1 MPIQRA
7 CPNLSA
13 NRNCAEMK
21 TFFVFLENDWLREL
35 FLFIMTFI
43 GAFITEMLSLYTNTQ
58 GVKPF
63 LRKIQPGKT
72 RQWYVRT
79 NAILLPVIGTILS
92 FVILEPESVK
102 TSLCAGLTWC
112 GTLQSLGFSKAPEK

>member
-1 MPIQRA
+1 MGWMLTL
-7 CPNLSA
+7 LSFFG
-13 NRNCAEMK
+13 MK
-21 TFFVFLENDWLREL
+21 AFVALLESDLFKES
-35 FLFIMTFI
+35 FLFVVTFI

-63 LRKIQPGKT
+63 LRRIRPGKSK
-72 RQWYVRT
+72 QWYVRV

-92 FVILEPESVK
+92 FVILEPDSVK

-112 GTLQSLGFSKAPEK
+112 GTLQSLGLSKEIPKS